1 MELPDAICY
10 SFQESTC
17 KIRSTIRSITEVP
30 ICRDFIQVAYIR

>member
-17 KIRSTIRSITEVP
+17 KIRRAIRSITEMP
-30 ICRDFIQVAYIR
+30 ISTNFIQVAYIR